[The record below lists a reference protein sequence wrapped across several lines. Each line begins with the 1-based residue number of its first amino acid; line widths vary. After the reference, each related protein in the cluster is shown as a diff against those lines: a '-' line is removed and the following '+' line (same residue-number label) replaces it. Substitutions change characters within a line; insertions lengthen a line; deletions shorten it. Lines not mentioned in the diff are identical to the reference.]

1 MLRFCPPLWVE
12 KITSGINMAW
22 IFKSLC
28 HLYSTLNYCHL
39 SDTTSVYLQRR
50 DASFVADLNMEKRKD
65 YAGPKGTDST
75 GAEYC
80 KKCFI
85 NSTDTMKEISFST
98 ERSAMKR
105 KTHGK
110 SWVKLCTAKSWPY
123 LKKKK
128 KHANRLLELFGSHK
142 VD

>member
-1 MLRFCPPLWVE
+1 MVDGICIKHADSESIRTKPVKLIAMLCFCPPLWVG

-65 YAGPKGTDST
+65 YAGPKGTDCT

-98 ERSAMKR
+98 EKSAMKR
-105 KTHGK
+105 KHM
-110 SWVKLCTAKSWPY
+110 
-123 LKKKK
+123 
-128 KHANRLLELFGSHK
+128 EK
-142 VD
+142 V